1 MIMLEALACGTP
13 VVAFNRG
20 SVPEIIVNG
29 KNGFAVDSF
38 EDFLKAII
46 AVDNLDP
53 RICRKHVEEFF
64 SVEKMTDQY
73 EQLYKQLIQS
83 NS

>member
-1 MIMLEALACGTP
+1 MLESLACGTP

-29 KNGFAVDSF
+29 KIGFAVDSF
-38 EDFLKAII
+38 EEFLKAII
-46 AVDNLDP
+46 DVQNLDSQD
-53 RICRKHVEEFF
+53 CRKHVEEFF

-73 EQLYKQLIQS
+73 EMVYKKLIQA
-83 NS
+83 NT